1 MHGVFSKHTPRIEP
15 CISPPFSFFEKIEG
29 ISPNRI
35 PPLNRFCSLMRKMG
49 ANIFVHE
56 QLELDSELNDEK
68 IMLEQC
74 GGNMGYFNAT
84 RWTLFRVSNKTSIES
99 KFDDLEL
106 AEVLG
111 YAVIVNF
118 NYASRNRTYLHEC
131 VVSSPTH
138 VIETQDGTRMTAS
151 VCNYYIHN
159 RTDFRTTV
167 GTTKNHKH
175 FQLNGSFFAQQ
186 NGISH
191 VCAHAALRTAINS
204 SPVFSLNQPKLT
216 NKAINDHLNLNP
228 SEAKNGLNNE
238 QMQLV
243 LGTYNGTVHWADFHE
258 KPAIDYEQFVYPI
271 MESGCPVILNVE
283 GWCYSQNNN
292 PPSGPIAHALAILG
306 HTLNS
311 DRWEP
316 EAKLLYQSFPIE
328 NYISA
333 ASYTDHFIIA
343 DDNSGMYISLSV
355 ESMRNLIIPQKN
367 PSLHATAALGILP
380 DGVSITGQQAEELGA
395 IVAKNLIRYVDG
407 NFPTKGRWL
416 KAICERALVCRTILR
431 KKEEYINHLSDTL
444 AQHGNTI
451 PPPLGKMLASVSNYI
466 WVTELSV
473 PNIYSANKH
482 KLGEVLIDAMANEA
496 THRKGHS
503 WSAIIIPEHYC
514 IDPNSPTI
522 QSWPIN
528 THIPVIRL
536 RSSESRCEW

>member
-1 MHGVFSKHTPRIEP
+1 
-15 CISPPFSFFEKIEG
+15 
-29 ISPNRI
+29 
-35 PPLNRFCSLMRKMG
+35 
-49 ANIFVHE
+49 
-56 QLELDSELNDEK
+56 
-68 IMLEQC
+68 
-74 GGNMGYFNAT
+74 
-84 RWTLFRVSNKTSIES
+84 
-99 KFDDLEL
+99 
-106 AEVLG
+106 
-111 YAVIVNF
+111 
-118 NYASRNRTYLHEC
+118 
-131 VVSSPTH
+131 
-138 VIETQDGTRMTAS
+138 
-151 VCNYYIHN
+151 
-159 RTDFRTTV
+159 
-167 GTTKNHKH
+167 
-175 FQLNGSFFAQQ
+175 
-186 NGISH
+186 
-191 VCAHAALRTAINS
+191 
-204 SPVFSLNQPKLT
+204 
-216 NKAINDHLNLNP
+216 
-228 SEAKNGLNNE
+228 
-238 QMQLV
+238 MQLV